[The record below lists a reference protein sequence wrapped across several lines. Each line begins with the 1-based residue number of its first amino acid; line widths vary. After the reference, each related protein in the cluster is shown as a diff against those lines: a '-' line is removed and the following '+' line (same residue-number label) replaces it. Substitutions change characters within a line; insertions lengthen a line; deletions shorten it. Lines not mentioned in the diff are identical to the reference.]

1 MTDHTIIAPGGPQ
14 RVGKYLIRARL
25 GEGAMGVVYEAHDRD
40 IDRTVAIKTV
50 HKHLIDAAGGADW
63 LARFSREARAAGRV
77 LHPNLVTIFDYLE
90 QDGLPYLVMER
101 LDAQTLEQRLT
112 EPRPLCLS
120 QVADIMAQL
129 LDGLA
134 TIHAAKIVHR
144 DMKPANIMLTQTGGV
159 KLTDFGIARFTQ
171 MEHTGAGMIGTP
183 AYMAPEQFSGAQ
195 VDARADI
202 YAAGVV
208 LYEVLTGQQPYRGGG
223 ITAVMM
229 AGKGQSA
236 PPPSTHATDLPT
248 ALDAVVMR
256 AIAADPADRYPGAD
270 EMRTDLMAAIG
281 GHGGAR
287 TTPRPAGQVPSAATM
302 IGKLSVLTMRGLEE
316 SLVSQIG
323 PIGKIL
329 ARRAAQT
336 AVTHDDLLTQLL
348 DEITDPAEREALRRQ
363 ISGLLHADPG
373 HTPGGVAEADLGVI
387 IAALTPH
394 LGPIAGTL
402 VRRQARHAT
411 NLPQLLDSVA
421 EAIPDLSAR
430 AEFLQAIQTQSSKG
444 TYDA

>member
-1 MTDHTIIAPGGPQ
+1 MTDQTIIAPLGPRQ
-14 RVGKYLIRARL
+14 VGKYMIRARL
-25 GEGAMGVVYEAHDRD
+25 GEGAMGVVFEAHDRD

-50 HKHLIDAAGGADW
+50 HKHLIEAAGGADW

-90 QDGLPYLVMER
+90 EDGLPYLVMER
-101 LDAQTLEQRLT
+101 LEAQTLEQRLADP
-112 EPRPLCLS
+112 EPLCLA
-120 QVADIMAQL
+120 QVADIMGQL
-129 LDGLA
+129 LSGLSA
-134 TIHAAKIVHR
+134 IHGAAIVHR
-144 DMKPANIMLTQTGGV
+144 DMKPANIMLAQGGGV
-159 KLTDFGIARFTQ
+159 KLTDFGIARFTR

-183 AYMAPEQFSGAQ
+183 AYMAPEQFSGQ
-195 VDARADI
+195 EVDARADI

-236 PPPSTHATDLPT
+236 PPPSTHATDLPA

-256 AIAADPADRYPGAD
+256 AIAADPADRYSDVD
-270 EMRTDLMAAIG
+270 EMRADLLAAIG
-281 GHGGAR
+281 DHGGAR
-287 TTPRPAGQVPSAATM
+287 TTPRPAGKLPSTATM
-302 IGKLSVLTMRGLEE
+302 IGKLSLLTIRGLEE

-336 AVTHDDLLTQLL
+336 AVTHEDLLGQLL
-348 DEITDPAEREALRRQ
+348 DEITDPAEREALHRQ
-363 ISGLLHADPG
+363 IAGLLRADPG
-373 HTPGGVAEADLGVI
+373 QSTGGIAGTDLSVI

-402 VRRQARHAT
+402 VRRQAKQAT
-411 NLPQLLDSVA
+411 SLPQLLDRMA
-421 EAIPDLSAR
+421 ETIPEPSAR
-430 AEFLQAIQTQSSKG
+430 ADFLRAAQTQTAKG
-444 TYDA
+444 ARDG